1 MPYAS
6 ERLQAQVSLPNRWQK
21 ERGEARHRLTEH
33 QHGHETRQHKM
44 EPSRKWDGRAPVSRL
59 PRLGKLAI
67 MGTVRV
73 GVAGLRSNAV

>member
-44 EPSRKWDGRAPVSRL
+44 EPSL
-59 PRLGKLAI
+59 HCPRLMSSLDTSLSLGDHKE
-67 MGTVRV
+67 
-73 GVAGLRSNAV
+73 NE